1 MNIVMPHAPRQPQQP
16 LRRFA
21 LFAVVLLLTLFC
33 YVSPSRAA
41 GDEGLYGAAA
51 PPGSAFVR
59 VFNATPQPLDGIRVG
74 SQSINEVGPQ
84 TASDF
89 VFLPAGSQALSTA
102 TGNQTILLQAG
113 RYYTVV
119 REAQGFTVLDNA
131 RHDNRLKAL
140 VLFYNLT
147 DGKTLTL
154 KTADGS
160 AAVVDG
166 VKPDSYG
173 SREVNA
179 IKATLAVYDGGTKV
193 ADARPLGLE
202 RGRAYSLFAT
212 GPASAPQLTW
222 VIN

>member
-1 MNIVMPHAPRQPQQP
+1 MNALP
-16 LRRFA
+16 LRAYRRRPRRA
-21 LFAVVLLLTLFC
+21 LRLTTLVGLLILLA
-33 YVSPSRAA
+33 SAWSSRLRAG

-59 VFNATPQPLDGIRVG
+59 VFNATPQTLDGIRVG
-74 SQSINEVGPQ
+74 DQDINELAPH

-89 VFLPAGSQALSTA
+89 VFLPAGNPSLSAGGASQPLSLA
-102 TGNQTILLQAG
+102 SG

-119 REAQGFTVLDNA
+119 REIRGFTVLDNA

-147 DGKTLTL
+147 DGGALGL
-154 KTADGS
+154 KTADGA

-166 VKPDSYG
+166 VRPDSYG
-173 SREVNA
+173 AREVNA
-179 IKATLAVYDGGTKV
+179 IKAQLAVYDGSSKV
-193 ADARPLGLE
+193 ADARPMGLE

-212 GPASAPQLTW
+212 GSASAPLLTW
-222 VIN
+222 VVN

>member
-1 MNIVMPHAPRQPQQP
+1 MTQLPMRAHRSHPFKRRLPVMVG
-16 LRRFA
+16 L
-21 LFAVVLLLTLFC
+21 LILLLA
-33 YVSPSRAA
+33 SWSSRLRAG

-59 VFNATPQPLDGIRVG
+59 VFNATPQTLEGIRVG
-74 SQSINEVGPQ
+74 DQTLDELAPQ
-84 TASDF
+84 AASDF
-89 VFLPAGSQALSTA
+89 VFLPAGSPDLSA
-102 TGNQTILLQAG
+102 GGASLSLSLVSG

-119 REAQGFTVLDNA
+119 REPRGFTVLDNA
-131 RHDNRLKAL
+131 RHGNRLKAL

-147 DGKTLTL
+147 DGKALGL

-166 VKPDSYG
+166 VQPASYG
-173 SREVNA
+173 AREVNA
-179 IKATLAVYDGGTKV
+179 IRAQLAVYDGSSKV
-193 ADARPLGLE
+193 ADARPMGLE

-222 VIN
+222 VVN